1 MNTFEAMRERMCSVE
16 GADLDQVAANVRD
29 RKRLLAAGWQPQVGS
44 GLLLLW
50 QRSDGRSGWYSQEVA
65 VQILEALA
73 DEVSW
78 DSDGR

>member
-1 MNTFEAMRERMCSVE
+1 MKTFGRCANGCAVE

-65 VQILEALA
+65 VEILEALE
-73 DEVSW
+73 DEASR
-78 DSDGR
+78 DGEGR